1 MNNNSGNGIKAILII
16 LIIIFVIAIFKSCT
30 EPSASDK
37 WYQEHKETIDAYNE
51 KKIIRTIGKDI
62 MEPDAIHGQRMKN
75 LNMMVTSQM
84 NIEKGT
90 DIRIFIE

>member
-1 MNNNSGNGIKAILII
+1 MLIM
-16 LIIIFVIAIFKSCT
+16 
-30 EPSASDK
+30 
-37 WYQEHKETIDAYNE
+37 
-51 KKIIRTIGKDI
+51 KIIRTIGKDI